1 MPKLWRG
8 KLRAERGVFFWKS
21 DLVRCEALGSER
33 VYAQV
38 DGEPLG
44 HLPVEFRIV
53 ANALRLLVP
62 AEFAQR
68 NVRPEATREKR
79 APQVMEVT

>member
-1 MPKLWRG
+1 
-8 KLRAERGVFFWKS
+8 
-21 DLVRCEALGSER
+21 
-33 VYAQV
+33 V

-79 APQVMEVT
+79 APQVLEVT